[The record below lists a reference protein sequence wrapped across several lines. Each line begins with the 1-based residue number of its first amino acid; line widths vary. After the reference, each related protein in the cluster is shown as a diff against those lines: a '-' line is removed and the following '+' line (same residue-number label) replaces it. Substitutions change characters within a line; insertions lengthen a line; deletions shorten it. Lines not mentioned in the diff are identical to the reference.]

1 MPLWSAAPELG
12 ARAAGKVFPRGP
24 ALVHRA
30 PQPQGSATGIW
41 PEALKYYALL
51 SSRDDESV

>member
-1 MPLWSAAPELG
+1 MPLWSAAPALG
-12 ARAAGKVFPRGP
+12 AGAAGKVFPRGP
-24 ALVHRA
+24 AHRA

-41 PEALKYYALL
+41 PEALKFYALL